1 MPALHV
7 LASVLAWMS
16 AVINP
21 FIYAGSSRYYRA
33 ICRQLVFGDRSATS
47 ACDGGALSDDGADGP
62 ALQWEE
68 AEERMKRDAV

>member
-33 ICRQLVFGDRSATS
+33 IYRQLLCGRRGTASVSAGEAIQDEDAT
-47 ACDGGALSDDGADGP
+47 AALHWGAAQARFTQD
-62 ALQWEE
+62 E
-68 AEERMKRDAV
+68 A